1 MVLMIEFGKSGVLIL
16 ASIKTSVPSIM
27 CILSKL
33 YIIYLVH
40 AGCMHICILIGE
52 SYCVVKNLVVQQ

>member
-1 MVLMIEFGKSGVLIL
+1 MAHMIEFEKSGVLIL
-16 ASIKTSVPSIM
+16 ASMKTSVPSILH
-27 CILSKL
+27 ILSKL

-40 AGCMHICILIGE
+40 TGCMHICILIGE